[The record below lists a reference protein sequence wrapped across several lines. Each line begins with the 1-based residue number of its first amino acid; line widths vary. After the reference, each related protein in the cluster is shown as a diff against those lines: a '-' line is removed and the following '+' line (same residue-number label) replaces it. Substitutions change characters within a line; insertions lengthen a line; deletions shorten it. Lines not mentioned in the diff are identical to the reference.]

1 MVVRKHS
8 SFGTLTATRVI
19 RSHRLD
25 PRKDLKRSGHELAL
39 RHLIAARVACAED
52 PLSNMPQY
60 RCCIRIVVF

>member
-1 MVVRKHS
+1 MAVRKHS
-8 SFGTLTATRVI
+8 SFGTLTANRVS

-25 PRKDLKRSGHELAL
+25 PQTYRKHCRHELAP

-52 PLSNMPQY
+52 PLSNMPQH